1 MRYFVDPTR
10 RLVRTVDGDEVFPSP
25 WREVTSQEF
34 DAFRKETA
42 QNYTSKQLRAL
53 RQKPLDVKSVS
64 V

>member
-10 RLVRTVDGDEVFPSP
+10 RLVRTVDGQETFRFP

-42 QNYTSKQLRAL
+42 QNYTPKQLRAL
-53 RQKPLDVKSVS
+53 RQKPLDVKSVT